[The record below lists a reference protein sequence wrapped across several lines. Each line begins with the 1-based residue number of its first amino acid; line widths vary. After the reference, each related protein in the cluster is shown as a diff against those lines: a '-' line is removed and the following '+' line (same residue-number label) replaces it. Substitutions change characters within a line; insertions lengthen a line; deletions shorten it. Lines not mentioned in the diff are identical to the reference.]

1 MVVAGRSRRRLGGG
15 GRIGGVK
22 ERMRQLAFD
31 IGGTFTDIVLLDTGT
46 GRLDVWKVPTTPDAP
61 DMAVARALAERVGEG
76 AFAAAD
82 VSAAIHATTV
92 ATNAILERKG
102 SRPPLTTTR
111 GFRPILLTGRQRP

>member
-1 MVVAGRSRRRLGGG
+1 ML
-15 GRIGGVK
+15 
-22 ERMRQLAFD
+22 QLAFD

-102 SRPPLTTTR
+102 SRPALIPTR
-111 GFRPILLTGRQRP
+111 GFRDLLLPGRQTRPAT